1 MTLSRRRFMQGAVP
15 LVAAPAILRIRS
27 AGAEEQLTL
36 RLHHFLPPVANV
48 HRKLLEPWAKRIG
61 AESQGRLKI
70 DIFPAMQLG
79 GKPPQLYDQAR
90 NGVVDIVWTLPGNTP
105 GRFPS
110 TEVFELPF
118 IASARA
124 RTNAPAAQDYGGSH
138 LAKETSD
145 VKLLAFWAH
154 DAGLIH
160 TRKKIATME
169 DLSGL
174 KLRNP
179 TRLAGEALAALGAVS
194 VSMPVPQ
201 TPEALAQGV
210 IDGCVVPWEVVPS
223 IKVHELT
230 KFHTSVP
237 GSPTLYTATFF
248 LAMNRARYEA
258 LPDDLKAVIDRNS
271 GMDFAQAAGRMWDEV
286 GAEVAEMVK
295 ADKASVV
302 SEITAAEKQR
312 WIEATRAVQAK
323 WQADMEAKGLDGAAL
338 IDAAKTLVAKYD
350 AA

>member
-1 MTLSRRRFMQGAVP
+1 MTLSRRHFIKTAAP
-15 LVAAPAILRIRS
+15 LVAAPAILRVTS
-27 AGAEEQLTL
+27 ARAQEAVTL
-36 RLHHFLPPVANV
+36 KLHHFLPPVANV
-48 HRKLLEPWAKRIG
+48 HKKLLEPWAKQIET
-61 AESQGRLKI
+61 ESQGKLKI

-118 IASARA
+118 IAAARA
-124 RTNAPAAQDYGGSH
+124 TTNAPAAQEYGESH
-138 LAKETSD
+138 LAKETDD
-145 VKLLAFWAH
+145 VRLLAFWAH

-160 TRKKIATME
+160 TNKKIEKME
-169 DLSGL
+169 DLAGL

-179 TRLAGEALAALGAVS
+179 TRLAGEALSALGAVS

-201 TPEALAQGV
+201 TPEALAQKV

-223 IKVHELT
+223 IKVNELT

-248 LAMNRARYEA
+248 LAMNKDRYGA
-258 LPDDLKAVIDRNS
+258 LPDDLKSVLDKNS
-271 GMDFAQAAGRMWDEV
+271 GMAFAQKAGKMWDEV
-286 GAEVAEMVK
+286 GAEVAKKVK
-295 ADKASVV
+295 QDSSSTVAEI
-302 SEITAAEKQR
+302 SEAEKQR
-312 WIEATRAVQAK
+312 WIDATKPVHDK
-323 WQADMEAKGLDGAAL
+323 WQADVTAKGLDGAAL
-338 IDAAKTLVAKYD
+338 IAKAKELVAKYG

>member
-1 MTLSRRRFMQGAVP
+1 MTLSRRHFIKAAAP
-15 LVAAPAILRIRS
+15 LVAAPAVFGARS
-27 AGAEEQLTL
+27 VRAQEQVTL

-48 HRKLLEPWAKRIG
+48 HKRLLVPWANEIDV
-61 AESQGRLKI
+61 ESQGRLKI
-70 DIFPAMQLG
+70 EIFPAMQLG

-118 IASARA
+118 IAAARA
-124 RTNAPAAQDYGGSH
+124 TANAPAAQEYGDSY
-138 LAKETSD
+138 LAKETDD

-160 TRKKIATME
+160 TRKKITTME

-223 IKVHELT
+223 IKVNELT

-248 LAMNRARYEA
+248 LAMNKERYGA
-258 LPDDLKAVIDRNS
+258 LPDDLKSILDRNS
-271 GMDFAQAAGRMWDEV
+271 GMAFSQQAGRMWDEV
-286 GAEVAEMVK
+286 GAEVADMVK
-295 ADKASVV
+295 KDSASVV
-302 SEITAAEKQR
+302 SQISADEKQR
-312 WIEATRAVQAK
+312 WIEATRPVQAK
-323 WQADMEAKGLDGAAL
+323 WQTDMAAKGLDGAAL
-338 IDAAKTLVAKYD
+338 IETAKKLVAKYD

>member
-1 MTLSRRRFMQGAVP
+1 MTLSRRRFMKGAAP
-15 LVAAPAILRIRS
+15 FVAASSVFRERG
-27 AGAEEQLTL
+27 AGAQEQLTL
-36 RLHHFLPPVANV
+36 RLHHFLPPVANG
-48 HRKLLEPWAKRIG
+48 HKKLLEPWAKQIE
-61 AESQGRLKI
+61 AESQGRLRI

-124 RTNAPAAQDYGGSH
+124 TTNAPAAQEYGESH
-138 LAKETSD
+138 LAKETAD
-145 VKLLAFWAH
+145 VKLLAFWSH

-160 TRKKIATME
+160 THRKIATME

-174 KLRNP
+174 RLRNP
-179 TRLAGEALAALGAVS
+179 TRLAGEALTSLGAVS
-194 VSMPVPQ
+194 VSMPIPQ

-230 KFHTSVP
+230 RFHTSVP

-248 LAMNRARYEA
+248 LAMNKERYES
-258 LPDDLKAVIDRNS
+258 LPADLKGIIDKNS
-271 GMDFAQAAGRMWDEV
+271 GMEFSRAAGKMWDEV
-286 GAEVAEMVK
+286 GAEVADMVRQ
-295 ADKASVV
+295 DKASVV
-302 SEITAAEKQR
+302 SEITEAEKQR
-312 WIEATRAVQAK
+312 WIEATRPVHDK
-323 WQADMEAKGLDGAAL
+323 WQAGMTAKGLDGAAL
-338 IDAAKTLVAKYD
+338 IDAAKKLVAKYD